1 MLDTLTP
8 ANLWFIAGVILII
21 LEMFTPGF
29 FLASLSVG
37 TFLAALIAWAGGN
50 DTWQLV
56 GFIAGGA
63 ISLVALRPI
72 MKRYFEAGGASTNAD
87 ALVGRTT
94 KVSRGAAAGERAE
107 VKIDGDVWA
116 AECDQDLAEG
126 DKVQVVARQSIVL
139 LVKRLEA

>member
-1 MLDTLTP
+1 MLDSLSP
-8 ANLWFIAGVILII
+8 ANLWFIAGVVLII

-63 ISLVALRPI
+63 ISLIALRPV
-72 MKRYFEAGGASTNAD
+72 MKRYFEASGVFTNAD

-94 KVSRGAAAGERAE
+94 KVSRGAVAGERAE
-107 VKIDGDVWA
+107 VKIDGDIWA
-116 AECDQDLAEG
+116 VECDQDLTEG
-126 DKVQVVARQSIVL
+126 DKVQVIARQSIVL
-139 LVKRLEA
+139 LVNRLEA

>member
-1 MLDTLTP
+1 MLDSLTP

-56 GFIAGGA
+56 GFIVGGA

-72 MKRYFEAGGASTNAD
+72 MKRYFEASGASTNAD

-107 VKIDGDVWA
+107 VHIDGDVWA
-116 AECDQDLAEG
+116 VECDQDLAEG
-126 DKVQVVARQSIVL
+126 DKVQVIARRSIIL
-139 LVKRLEA
+139 LVNRLKD